1 MPFCDISS
9 LRIHYHIYGKGPPLI
24 LIIGLSSDLKWWD
37 RLIPELENDFKIITF
52 DNRGAGLT
60 DKPDSSYSIQMFA
73 TDTIEFMDKL
83 NLSQA
88 HIFGISMGG
97 MIAQEIAL
105 MAPDRVDRL
114 ALGCTHSGGK
124 GFFMPLTD
132 TIKQMSLRRKRSP
145 LDIARQ
151 TIMLQ
156 FSQNFQRNNPEHVQ
170 ALTRHYLN
178 NQPPP
183 LAASRQFW
191 AAWNHDCYDRL
202 PEISM
207 PTLILAGDADDI
219 LPAKNLEAL
228 LSRIPN
234 ARLAKLPDCGHAFF
248 IEAPKKT
255 AKLLKEH
262 FLSTLISS

>member
-9 LRIHYHIYGKGPPLI
+9 LRIHYHIYGEGPPLL
-24 LIIGLSSDLKWWD
+24 LIIGLSGDLKWWE
-37 RLIPELENDFKIITF
+37 RLIPELENDFQIITF

-60 DKPDSSYSIQMFA
+60 DKPDSKYSIRMFA
-73 TDTIEFMDKL
+73 ADTIEFMDKL
-83 NLSQA
+83 NLSKA

-105 MAPDRVDRL
+105 MAPDRIDRL

-124 GFFMPLTD
+124 GFYMPPAEA
-132 TIKQMSLRRKRSP
+132 IKQMSLRRKRSP

-156 FSQNFQRNNPEHVQ
+156 FGPNFHKKYPEHVK
-170 ALTRHYLN
+170 ALTKHYLI

-191 AAWNHDCYDRL
+191 AAWKHNCYDRL

-207 PTLILAGDADDI
+207 PTLLLAGDADAL
-219 LPAKNLEAL
+219 LPSKNLSVL

-234 ARLAKLPDCGHAFF
+234 ARLAKLPGCGHAFF
-248 IEAPKKT
+248 IEAPKAT

-262 FLSTLISS
+262 FL